1 LLVRAGSAKVKT
13 NIVMKNNSHQPRKWG
28 VEQIGQRIYT
38 IRVHHRGIP
47 GTKGQDSHK
56 QDSEGLQSSECQLVL
71 PTAPNSSTAFSST
84 YHIIFNA
91 YTSEVQETPLSQIQ
105 HGRIPRRV
113 GDPRHLPR
121 DSITESGATT
131 EPEQRGHSLL
141 RLVNDLKLLIINGI
155 FERAGAPPPL
165 TTKKDH
171 S

>member
-1 LLVRAGSAKVKT
+1 MLLRAGSAKVKT
-13 NIVMKNNSHQPRKWG
+13 NIVMKNNRHQLVNGELSKSDKG
-28 VEQIGQRIYT
+28 VIPSVCITGVYLAQRAK
-38 IRVHHRGIP
+38 IP
-47 GTKGQDSHK
+47 ISRTVKAFNLLK
-56 QDSEGLQSSECQLVL
+56 VNFVL

-91 YTSEVQETPLSQIQ
+91 YTGEVQETPLSQVQ

-131 EPEQRGHSLL
+131 EPEQKGHLL
-141 RLVNDLKLLIINGI
+141 LKLVNDPKLLIINGI
-155 FERAGAPPPL
+155 FERAEAPPPL